1 MVSNSL
7 SPPPLLELVELLELE
22 LLPEE
27 LLLDVLELDEL
38 LLEVL
43 ELDELLLEALELDE
57 LLLEALELELLL
69 EVLEFE
75 LLLEVLEALEPLLEL
90 LVEEAPEDE
99 VLLLV
104 ELLAL
109 EAPEELLVLETTP
122 ELDEELGPGIIT
134 PLEALEL
141 PEDDVLEL
149 EEDVLPVLLPEELL
163 ADELV
168 EELALDE
175 LLEVVLLLAALVDED
190 EELVDSLLSSVGA

>member
-1 MVSNSL
+1 MISNSL

-27 LLLDVLELDEL
+27 LLLD
-38 LLEVL
+38 VL

-99 VLLLV
+99 VLLLLVELLLV

-141 PEDDVLEL
+141 LEDDVLEL
-149 EEDVLPVLLPEELL
+149 EEDVLSVLLPEELL